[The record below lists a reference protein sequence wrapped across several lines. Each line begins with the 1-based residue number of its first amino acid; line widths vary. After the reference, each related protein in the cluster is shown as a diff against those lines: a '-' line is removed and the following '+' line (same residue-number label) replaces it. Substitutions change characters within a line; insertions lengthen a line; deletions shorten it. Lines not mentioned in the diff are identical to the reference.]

1 MDIFLIFIKK
11 MDICESNCGQTPKSS
26 KRGIF
31 DLENNINYIS
41 QKTYSILKEY
51 IPEKITFPN
60 SNFNKIHT
68 SVKHHQGKKI
78 KRELFDL
85 MLKNEFSHLTLAYFI
100 FIQNK

>member
-1 MDIFLIFIKK
+1 MKNGYFFDFYKK

-51 IPEKITFPN
+51 IAEKTTFPN
-60 SNFNKIHT
+60 SNFNKIYT
-68 SVKHHQGKKI
+68 SVMRH
-78 KRELFDL
+78 
-85 MLKNEFSHLTLAYFI
+85 
-100 FIQNK
+100 